1 MSSGVS
7 KKLVLLEQWSR
18 GIAEITTVQGP
29 EQFIAA
35 LLTGVKRLVDID
47 FLMVFAYRGSS
58 TPLLLGDTLDAARHR
73 IIAND
78 YAAGPFMLDPFFRLV
93 NQGQRS
99 GCHRLRDIAP
109 DHFRRSEYFRLH
121 YSRTGIAE
129 ELGVYFDLGG
139 GLTGVTSFARWNGSP
154 PVLRGEI
161 EILQAIAP
169 AIGALCATQWQNVH
183 GVHELSQRAAQ
194 ERPGFRALSAR
205 EREIVTLI
213 LQGHSTESI
222 ALQLD
227 ISPGTVKIHR
237 KNIYRKMCIST
248 QAELFSAFMGLSTP
262 ALVQHAYSP
271 RDMAPAREITH
282 ARRKAV

>member
-1 MSSGVS
+1 MSSRVS

-18 GIAEITTVQGP
+18 GIAEIAAAEGS
-29 EQFIAA
+29 EQFVVA
-35 LLTGVKRLVDID
+35 LLTGVRRLVNVD
-47 FLMVFAYRGSS
+47 FLMVFAYRD
-58 TPLLLGDTLDAARHR
+58 TARPLLLGDTLDAPRHR

-93 NQGQRS
+93 KEGQKS

-129 ELGVYFDLGG
+129 ELGIYFDLGG

-161 EILQAIAP
+161 EILQATAP
-169 AIGALCATQWQNVH
+169 AIGALCAARWQNVH
-183 GVHELSQRAAQ
+183 GVRELSQRTAQ
-194 ERPGFRALSAR
+194 EHLGFRALSAR

-213 LQGHSTESI
+213 LQGHSSESI
-222 ALQLD
+222 ALKLD

-237 KNIYRKMCIST
+237 KNIHRKMRIST
-248 QAELFSAFMGLSTP
+248 QAELFAAFMGLSAPTR
-262 ALVQHAYSP
+262 VQAAYSP
-271 RDMAPAREITH
+271 RDMAPVPEITH
-282 ARRKAV
+282 VQRKAI